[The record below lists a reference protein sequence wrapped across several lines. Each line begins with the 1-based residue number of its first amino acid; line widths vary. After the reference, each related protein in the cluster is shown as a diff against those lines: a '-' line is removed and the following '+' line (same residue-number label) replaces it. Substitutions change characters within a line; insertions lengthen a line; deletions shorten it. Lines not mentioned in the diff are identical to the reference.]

1 MQKVEIIGLT
11 IADFQKML
19 QESHEQA
26 VKKFTEAQQTPSEYE
41 ELTLEQAAQEL
52 HCCEATIRRKME
64 KLSITG
70 SRVGKR
76 ILIQRKD
83 LKRIKKAS

>member
-11 IADFQKML
+11 ITDFQRML
-19 QESHEQA
+19 QESAEQA
-26 VKKFTEAQQTPSEYE
+26 VKKFTEAQQVPSEYE

-52 HCCEATIRRKME
+52 HCCEATIRRKMD
-64 KLSITG
+64 KLNIAGT
-70 SRVGKR
+70 RVGKR

>member
-11 IADFQKML
+11 ITDFQRML
-19 QESHEQA
+19 QESAEQA
-26 VKKFTEAQQTPSEYE
+26 VKKFTEAQQLPSEYE

-64 KLSITG
+64 KLNIAG

-83 LKRIKKAS
+83 LKRIKKVS

>member
-11 IADFQKML
+11 ITDFQRML
-19 QESHEQA
+19 QESAEQA
-26 VKKFTEAQQTPSEYE
+26 VKKFTEAQQVPSEYE

-64 KLSITG
+64 KLNITG

>member
-1 MQKVEIIGLT
+1 MQKVEVIGLT
-11 IADFQKML
+11 IIDFQRML
-19 QESHEQA
+19 QESVEQA
-26 VKKFTEAQQTPSEYE
+26 VKKYTEAQQLPSDYE

-52 HCCEATIRRKME
+52 HCCEATIRRKMD
-64 KLSITG
+64 KLNIQG

-83 LKRIKKAS
+83 LKRIKKFS